1 MTISLA
7 QERRKQEL
15 ATRGNKG
22 DRCEQPLPEVRG
34 ITIVIVRD
42 NPRDSHDKTY

>member
-1 MTISLA
+1 MTIPLA

-15 ATRGNKG
+15 ATRGNKR

-34 ITIVIVRD
+34 IAIVNSPD